1 LSRPSIDPT
10 SDPLWFIA
18 DEGETGPLARSLD
31 WAKSPLGPP
40 QGWPQA
46 LKTTL
51 GILFRSRHPMFLFW
65 GPELIQFYND
75 AYRPSLGRGKH
86 PAAMGQRGEECWPE
100 IWATIGPQIR
110 DVMEHAKASWNYNQL
125 LPIFR
130 NGRIED
136 VYWTYSYSPVLGDDG
151 RVAGTLVI
159 CTETTQEVLT
169 RQGIERARKEADLA
183 REELHGIF
191 MQAPLPMCILT
202 GADHVFTLANEP
214 YLQLVGREIL
224 GRPLRQVFTEAEA
237 GYYVP
242 ILNQVY
248 WTGEPVLVREA
259 PLRLPGP
266 DGVIHEQVIDV
277 GYHPYRDS
285 SGAPK
290 GVLVVIHDVT
300 LPVLARKQLEDLT
313 TELKT
318 AVRARDEFL
327 SLASHELRTPLTGMK
342 LYTQA
347 ARRSLE
353 KNSSEAVQATRMS
366 RLIEQTDHGLGRMI
380 RLVEDML
387 DISRIQNGKLQLHL
401 EDVDFARAVQ
411 ETLERFGPQFAEAG
425 IEVSL
430 HAPTSLTAR
439 VDRFRVEQVLTNLI
453 TNAIRYAPGAPVEVR
468 LAAEPSRI
476 TLSFQDNGPGIAER
490 DQERVFE
497 RFERLTPGSNV
508 SGLGLGLY
516 IVREIV
522 RAHGGSIRLHSE
534 PGQGTRF
541 IIELPVGE
549 SSP

>member
-1 LSRPSIDPT
+1 
-10 SDPLWFIA
+10 
-18 DEGETGPLARSLD
+18 
-31 WAKSPLGPP
+31 
-40 QGWPQA
+40 
-46 LKTTL
+46 
-51 GILFRSRHPMFLFW
+51 MFLFW

-100 IWATIGPQIR
+100 IWATIEPQIR

-125 LPIFR
+125 LPILR

-159 CTETTQEVLT
+159 CTETTQEVQT
-169 RQGIERARKEADLA
+169 RQDIERARKEADLA

-191 MQAPLPMCILT
+191 MQAPFPMCILT
-202 GADHVFTLANEP
+202 GPDHVFTLANGP
-214 YLQLVGREIL
+214 YRQLVGREVL
-224 GRPLRQVFTEAEA
+224 GLPLHQVFSETEAE
-237 GYYVP
+237 YYVP

-248 WTGEPVLVREA
+248 RTGEPVLVREA

-266 DGVIHEQVIDV
+266 DGVIHERFIDV

-285 SGAPK
+285 SGMPK

-342 LYTQA
+342 LHNQA

-366 RLIEQTDHGLGRMI
+366 RLIEQTEHGLGRMI

-401 EDVDFARAVQ
+401 EDFDVARAVQ

-439 VDRFRVEQVLTNLI
+439 MDRFRMEQVLTNLI

-468 LAAEPSRI
+468 LVAEPARI
-476 TLSFQDNGPGIAER
+476 TLTFQDNGPGIAEQ

-497 RFERLTPGSNV
+497 RFERLTPESNV

-516 IVREIV
+516 IAREIV
-522 RAHGGSIRLHSE
+522 RAHGGSIRLHSA

-541 IIELPVGE
+541 IIELPAGAAR
-549 SSP
+549 SRPG